1 LSPFRRRKQ
10 DRDEEPL
17 LGEVPGDDTP
27 EGKKLKRKFLERL
40 RGRIDRYRELGKQ
53 RRERWEDKIQRRE
66 SRVDAPPEAA
76 YPSSYETVPGTAR
89 SVLSGADYLEL
100 EALIGYT
107 IKHRA
112 YFLQALTHRS
122 YLQFVPNPALKSNE
136 RLEFLGDA
144 VLNLVI
150 AEYLYR
156 EFQTLPEG
164 ELTKLRS
171 RLVSGAALVQHAHD
185 IKLEKFLLLS
195 NSAANA
201 LRRGS
206 ATLLADAY
214 EAVIAAIYLDGGA
227 DAARDFIYRNII
239 THTRRDELMLS
250 DTNYK
255 SMLLEYVQARKI
267 QSPRYVTVNE
277 DGPNHN
283 RTFSVEVL
291 IENTSTGAGTGK
303 SKKEAEQSAAKEA
316 LKHFGVLTADGEPN
330 VNGEDDD
337 E

>member
-1 LSPFRRRKQ
+1 MASTPVSELDDADDPRSAGDARKG
-10 DRDEEPL
+10 R
-17 LGEVPGDDTP
+17 
-27 EGKKLKRKFLERL
+27 RKFLERL
-40 RGRIDRYRELGKQ
+40 RTKIDRYRELGRA
-53 RRERWEDKIQRRE
+53 RRERLEERVTQRSIQLE
-66 SRVDAPPEAA
+66 VPPETA
-76 YPSSYETVPGTAR
+76 YPPSYEAVPGTAR
-89 SVLSGADYLEL
+89 PVLSGADYEEL
-100 EALIGYT
+100 ESLIGYT

-122 YLQFVPNPALKSNE
+122 YLQFVSNPSLKSNE

-156 EFQTLPEG
+156 EFQNLPEG

-185 IKLEKFLLLS
+185 MRLEKFLLLS

-214 EAVIAAIYLDGGA
+214 EAIIAAIYLDGGA
-227 DAARDFIYRNII
+227 EAARDFIYRHII

-267 QSPRYVTVNE
+267 ASPRYVTVNE
-277 DGPNHN
+277 EGPNHN

-291 IENTSTGAGTGK
+291 INNVSSGAGIGK
-303 SKKEAEQSAAKEA
+303 SKKEAEQKAAMQA
-316 LKHFGVLTADGEPN
+316 LQHFGVLASDGSVILKSDELP
-330 VNGEDDD
+330 EDDVR
-337 E
+337 